1 MDLGIFLM
9 PASDPN
15 RPLAEVI
22 DWNIE
27 VIERA
32 DALGYTEAWVGQ
44 HITTP
49 WEPLPSP
56 QQIIAGAIRG
66 TEKIRLGTGVEILYQ
81 SHPLRLAAEL
91 IQLDH
96 MSRGR
101 LMFGFGAG
109 GTVTDGQLYG
119 LDFAKGE
126 NQARSREAIEIIL
139 QAWSEDGPGDFDGA
153 FWSTRRP
160 KYSDNYYWHLKPY
173 APAEPRIAFAG
184 FMPKSGSLMI
194 AGEKGYIP
202 MSFNVAPQHVSVHW
216 PSIEEGAARS
226 GRTPERSNWRQIR
239 EIYVADTDAEA
250 RRAVVDGFAGTFWNR
265 YFSVIAERLGIA
277 DMFRRDGAPADAK
290 VDAAYLA
297 DHGTWFVGSP
307 DKVVDQIVDQ
317 YEQTGGFGVL
327 LQIGFDYA
335 DADARDGWF
344 RSMELLAREVMP
356 RVNDRLGKTGMV
368 LLK

>member
-1 MDLGIFLM
+1 M
-9 PASDPN
+9 PASDPS
-15 RPLAEVI
+15 RPLADVI

-27 VIERA
+27 VIQRA
-32 DALGYTEAWVGQ
+32 DALGYAEAWVGQ

-56 QQIIAGAIRG
+56 QQIIAAAIAR
-66 TEKIRLGTGVEILYQ
+66 TENIRLGTGVEVLYQ
-81 SHPLRLAAEL
+81 QHPLRLAAEL
-91 IQLDH
+91 MQLDH

-126 NQARSREAIEIIL
+126 NGARSREALEIIL
-139 QAWSEDGPGDFDGA
+139 QAWSPDGPGDFDGQ

-160 KYSDNYYWHLKPY
+160 RYSDNYYWHLSPF

-184 FMPKSGSLMI
+184 FMPQSGSLTI

-202 MSFNVAPQHVSVHW
+202 MSFNVAPEHVSVHW
-216 PSIEEGAARS
+216 PSIEAGAARS
-226 GRTPERSNWRQIR
+226 GRTPSRRNWRQIR
-239 EIYVADTDAEA
+239 EIYVADTDEEA
-250 RRAVVDGFAGTFWNR
+250 RRAVVDGFAGRFWNT

-277 DMFRRDGAPADAK
+277 DMFRRHGAPPDIA
-290 VDAAYLA
+290 VDAAYLV
-297 DHGTWFVGSP
+297 DHGTWFVGAP
-307 DKVVDQIVDQ
+307 DRVADQIVEQ
-317 YEQTGGFGVL
+317 YELTGGFGVL

-335 DADARDGWF
+335 GADARAGWF
-344 RSMELLAREVMP
+344 RSMDLLVNEVMP
-356 RVNDRLGKTGMV
+356 RVNRRIGKV
-368 LLK
+368 ADA